1 MQTVAANGA
10 RIPALGYGSYG
21 MSSAQMEHMV
31 PHALKAGFR
40 HIDTA
45 QIYGNED
52 GVGAAVAG
60 SGLLRSEIFITTKVW
75 VANYPERRFAAS
87 VDQSLRK
94 LRTDYIDLLLLHW
107 PFDGVPLE
115 EQIGALNA
123 AVQAGKARHIGI
135 SNFNVALTSRA
146 VALSKHPLVTN
157 QIEYHPYLNQAILI
171 NAVRASGM
179 TVTAYCAMAIGR
191 VFADPVLLDIAA
203 RYRRPVSQ
211 VVLRWLIQQDGV
223 IALSRTVDESR
234 VAQNA
239 QIFDFQLT
247 QQDMAAVQ
255 ALATPGSRIVSPAGL
270 APAWDPTD

>member
-45 QIYGNED
+45 QIYSNE
-52 GVGAAVAG
+52 
-60 SGLLRSEIFITTKVW
+60 
-75 VANYPERRFAAS
+75 
-87 VDQSLRK
+87 
-94 LRTDYIDLLLLHW
+94 
-107 PFDGVPLE
+107 
-115 EQIGALNA
+115 
-123 AVQAGKARHIGI
+123 
-135 SNFNVALTSRA
+135 
-146 VALSKHPLVTN
+146 
-157 QIEYHPYLNQAILI
+157 
-171 NAVRASGM
+171 SGM

-191 VFADPVLLDIAA
+191 VFADPVLVDIAA